1 MSQSEQ
7 YVGLDVSLRET
18 SICVID
24 DADKIVWRGQ
34 VGSTPEAI
42 APAVKQHAP
51 HAVRIGLESGQ
62 LSSWLFHE
70 LKEAG
75 LPVICVDARHAK
87 AALSLKVNKTDAND
101 ALGLAQI
108 MRVGWYREVTVKG
121 LDCQAERALLV
132 ARTQIVSQ
140 ITTLKNC
147 VRGILKT
154 FGRVLPKG
162 LRSQFSD
169 RVRAAIDGHPVLGAI
184 IEPTLQVLEATR
196 AQLLV
201 YDKAVIQRARSDD
214 TARLLMSA
222 PGVGV
227 VVALAYITGVEDP
240 ARFKRSSSVAAY
252 FGMTPR
258 RYQSGEVDHAGR
270 ISKCGDGMVRGLLFE
285 AAKVLLSRS
294 TRPSALKT
302 WGEALSKRIGAKK
315 ATMAVARKL
324 AVILHRMWTTGT
336 TFQWNAEAASPASEL
351 RRSKYPFAASRGGL
365 LSLLGRA
372 STTARFFLRRSL
384 VECVRDI
391 AASKP

>member
-1 MSQSEQ
+1 MSKGNQ
-7 YVGLDVSLRET
+7 YVGLDVSLKQT

-34 VGSTPEAI
+34 VDTTPEAI
-42 APAVKQHAP
+42 ISAVTQHAP
-51 HAVRIGLESGQ
+51 HAVRIGLEGGQ
-62 LSSWLFHE
+62 LSNWLFHG
-70 LKEAG
+70 LKQAG

-87 AALSLKVNKTDAND
+87 AALSLKVNKTDTND

-121 LDCQAERALLV
+121 LDCQAVRALLV
-132 ARTQIVSQ
+132 ARAQIVSQ

-162 LRSQFSD
+162 LRSQFPA
-169 RVRAAIDGHPVLGAI
+169 RVRAAIEGHPVLGAI
-184 IEPTLQVLEATR
+184 IEPTLQVLEAAR

-201 YDKAVIQRARSDD
+201 YDRAVIQRARSND
-214 TARLLMSA
+214 TARQLMSA
-222 PGVGV
+222 PGVGT
-227 VVALAYITGVEDP
+227 VVALAYMTGVEDP

-285 AAKVLLSRS
+285 AAKVLLGRSSR
-294 TRPSALKT
+294 PNALKT
-302 WGEALSKRIGAKK
+302 WGEALGKRIGLKK

-324 AVILHRMWTTGT
+324 AVILHRMWTTGA
-336 TFQWNAEAASPASEL
+336 TFQWNA
-351 RRSKYPFAASRGGL
+351 G
-365 LSLLGRA
+365 
-372 STTARFFLRRSL
+372 TTSSVA
-384 VECVRDI
+384 
-391 AASKP
+391 

>member
-1 MSQSEQ
+1 MSQSKQ
-7 YVGLDVSLRET
+7 YVGLDVSLKET

-34 VGSTPEAI
+34 VDSTPEAI
-42 APAVKQHAP
+42 ASAVKQHAP

-132 ARTQIVSQ
+132 ARAQIVSQ

-162 LRSQFSD
+162 LRSQFSA

-196 AQLLV
+196 AQR
-201 YDKAVIQRARSDD
+201 QGRHSARSQRRHCPPADVGTGRRRGGCLGLYDRRRGSSAVQAIVVGGSVLRDD
-214 TARLLMSA
+214 AQALSIRRGRSRRAYLQVRRRHGARPSIR
-222 PGVGV
+222 G
-227 VVALAYITGVEDP
+227 
-240 ARFKRSSSVAAY
+240 RQSVAQPVNA
-252 FGMTPR
+252 T
-258 RYQSGEVDHAGR
+258 
-270 ISKCGDGMVRGLLFE
+270 
-285 AAKVLLSRS
+285 
-294 TRPSALKT
+294 
-302 WGEALSKRIGAKK
+302 KR
-315 ATMAVARKL
+315 
-324 AVILHRMWTTGT
+324 
-336 TFQWNAEAASPASEL
+336 AED
-351 RRSKYPFAASRGGL
+351 
-365 LSLLGRA
+365 LGR
-372 STTARFFLRRSL
+372 S
-384 VECVRDI
+384 
-391 AASKP
+391 P

>member
-1 MSQSEQ
+1 MSKGNQ
-7 YVGLDVSLRET
+7 YVGLDVSLKET

-24 DADKIVWRGQ
+24 DADKIVWRGR
-34 VGSTPEAI
+34 VNTALEAI
-42 APAVKQHAP
+42 VSAVTQHAP

-62 LSSWLFHE
+62 LSNWLFHG
-70 LKEAG
+70 LKQAG

-121 LDCQAERALLV
+121 LDCQAVRALLV
-132 ARTQIVSQ
+132 ARAQIVSQ

-162 LRSQFSD
+162 LRSQFPA
-169 RVRAAIDGHPVLGAI
+169 RVRAAIEGHPVLGAI
-184 IEPTLQVLEATR
+184 IEPTLQVLEAAR

-201 YDKAVIQRARSDD
+201 YDRAVIQRARSDD
-214 TARLLMSA
+214 TARRLMSA
-222 PGVGV
+222 PGVGT
-227 VVALAYITGVEDP
+227 VVALAYMMGVEDP

-285 AAKVLLSRS
+285 AAKVLLGRSSR
-294 TRPSALKT
+294 PNALKT
-302 WGEALSKRIGAKK
+302 WGEALGKRIGLKK

-324 AVILHRMWTTGT
+324 AVILHRMWTTGA
-336 TFQWNAEAASPASEL
+336 TFQWNA
-351 RRSKYPFAASRGGL
+351 G
-365 LSLLGRA
+365 
-372 STTARFFLRRSL
+372 TTSSVA
-384 VECVRDI
+384 
-391 AASKP
+391 

>member
-1 MSQSEQ
+1 MSQSKQ
-7 YVGLDVSLRET
+7 YVGLDVSLKET

-34 VGSTPEAI
+34 VDSTPEAI
-42 APAVKQHAP
+42 ASAVKQHAP

-132 ARTQIVSQ
+132 ARAQIVSQ

-162 LRSQFSD
+162 LRSQFSA

-227 VVALAYITGVEDP
+227 VCLGLYDRRRGSSAVQAIVIGGSVLRDDAQALSIRRGRSRRAYLQVRRRHG
-240 ARFKRSSSVAAY
+240 ARPSIRGRQSVAQPVNA
-252 FGMTPR
+252 T
-258 RYQSGEVDHAGR
+258 
-270 ISKCGDGMVRGLLFE
+270 
-285 AAKVLLSRS
+285 
-294 TRPSALKT
+294 
-302 WGEALSKRIGAKK
+302 KR
-315 ATMAVARKL
+315 
-324 AVILHRMWTTGT
+324 
-336 TFQWNAEAASPASEL
+336 AED
-351 RRSKYPFAASRGGL
+351 
-365 LSLLGRA
+365 LGR
-372 STTARFFLRRSL
+372 S
-384 VECVRDI
+384 
-391 AASKP
+391 P